1 MRQEQF
7 EEFVRGNLPALGRY
21 AYVLTGH
28 REDAAD
34 LVQDSLVRLARAWP
48 RVDEA
53 GSPLAYAKTT
63 MVRTHISTLRRL
75 GRLRRSEF
83 EDLPADDGFGS
94 VDDGVDLRRALR
106 TLSPVQRAVVVLSF
120 FDDVDDVTIGH
131 QLRRRPGAVRAL
143 RHRALRSLRAALHDN
158 PNVEVRR

>member
-7 EEFVRGNLPALGRY
+7 EEFVRDNLPALGRY

-34 LVQDSLVRLARAWP
+34 LVQDSLVRLARAWSGV
-48 RVDEA
+48 REV
-53 GSPLAYAKTT
+53 GSPMAYAKTT

-75 GRLRRSEF
+75 GRGRRVAL
-83 EDLPADDGFGS
+83 EDMPGEDGFGS
-94 VDDGVDLRRALR
+94 VDDGLDLRRALR
-106 TLSPVQRAVVVLSF
+106 SLSPVQRAVVVLSF
-120 FDDVDDVTIGH
+120 FEDADDETIGR

-143 RHRALRSLRAALHDN
+143 RHRALRSLRAALHHN
-158 PNVEVRR
+158 PSVEVKR